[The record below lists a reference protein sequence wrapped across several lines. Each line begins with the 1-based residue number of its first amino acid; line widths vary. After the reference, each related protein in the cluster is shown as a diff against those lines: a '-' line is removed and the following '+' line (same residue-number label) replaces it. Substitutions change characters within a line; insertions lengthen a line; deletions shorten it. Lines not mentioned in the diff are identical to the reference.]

1 MEQQE
6 KTKNPV
12 GRPKS
17 STMKSYHY
25 KAEGDLIPLLDK
37 VENRNGFINPRCD
50 DCKGCDLFK
59 AANKNARTI
68 RALWCKGNAAWSY
81 ETDIP
86 HETFGIFDDELYCN
100 GIVFSVD
107 DV

>member
-25 KAEGDLIPLLDK
+25 KAEGDLTSLLDK
-37 VENRNGFINPRCD
+37 VENRNGFINAAVRE
-50 DCKGCDLFK
+50 K
-59 AANKNARTI
+59 AKRDG
-68 RALWCKGNAAWSY
+68 LMK
-81 ETDIP
+81 
-86 HETFGIFDDELYCN
+86 
-100 GIVFSVD
+100 
-107 DV
+107 

>member
-37 VENRNGFINPRCD
+37 VENRNGFINAAVRE
-50 DCKGCDLFK
+50 K
-59 AANKNARTI
+59 AQREGLLK
-68 RALWCKGNAAWSY
+68 
-81 ETDIP
+81 
-86 HETFGIFDDELYCN
+86 
-100 GIVFSVD
+100 
-107 DV
+107 